1 MRLRLPSPSLTE
13 EELEV
18 LNRCLTGLQL
28 TPETLSDWFEEIT
41 SWMRHRDRVSEG
53 MAERMTVSIAIR
65 WQPVGIDRWLQASR
79 VKSSELSGGS
89 HPRTL
94 RACSMSLQR
103 QRLLEI
109 ASKISKRRLA
119 GASRHFSMMP
129 TQSRWLSSRGNGA
142 PAWDGWCPGPH
153 PDGCTG
159 QRAISSATRGARGS
173 RQANGRR

>member
-1 MRLRLPSPSLTE
+1 MHLYRRDEFHRADAQHARAGIEQRVLAHAQFRG
-13 EELEV
+13 ELHAIHQ
-18 LNRCLTGLQL
+18 RQ
-28 TPETLSDWFEEIT
+28 PP
-41 SWMRHRDRVSEG
+41 H
-53 MAERMTVSIAIR
+53 SIAIR

-159 QRAISSATRGARGS
+159 QRARSSATRGARGS
-173 RQANGRR
+173 RKANGRR